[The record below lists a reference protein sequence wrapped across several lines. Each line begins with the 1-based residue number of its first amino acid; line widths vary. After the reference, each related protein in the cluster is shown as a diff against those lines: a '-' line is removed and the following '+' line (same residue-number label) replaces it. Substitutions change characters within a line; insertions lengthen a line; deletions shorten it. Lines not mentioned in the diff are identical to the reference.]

1 MASLPVQTPTPAYH
15 TLEDIRQRKEQLY
28 DELQHDSQQFS
39 TLWGQVF
46 KSRENSSRSEF
57 IGSVVANNHVD
68 LDVYRGEIQAERDFF
83 TYALF
88 VSFFLFRK
96 LMKTYGKVF
105 KKGKKKK

>member
-15 TLEDIRQRKEQLY
+15 TLEDIRQRTEQLY

-57 IGSVVANNHVD
+57 IGSVVANSVTAVD
-68 LDVYRGEIQAERDFF
+68 LF
-83 TYALF
+83 L
-88 VSFFLFRK
+88 LFRK

>member
-1 MASLPVQTPTPAYH
+1 MASLPVQTLTPAYH

-57 IGSVVANNHVD
+57 IGSVVANSVTAVD
-68 LDVYRGEIQAERDFF
+68 LF
-83 TYALF
+83 L
-88 VSFFLFRK
+88 LFRK

>member
-1 MASLPVQTPTPAYH
+1 MASLPVQTPTPVYH

-57 IGSVVANNHVD
+57 IGSVVANSVTAVD
-68 LDVYRGEIQAERDFF
+68 LF
-83 TYALF
+83 L
-88 VSFFLFRK
+88 LFRK

>member
-15 TLEDIRQRKEQLY
+15 TLEDIRLRKEQLY

-46 KSRENSSRSEF
+46 KNRENSSRSEF
-57 IGSVVANNHVD
+57 IGSVVANSVTAVD
-68 LDVYRGEIQAERDFF
+68 LF
-83 TYALF
+83 L
-88 VSFFLFRK
+88 LFRK